1 MTHKRLAQA
10 VAGLAATIAVVVCL
24 ASPTPAGA
32 ASSISQ
38 ARAKAH
44 QLQGRIDALNG
55 RMALVAARYN
65 TTAERLSVVDARIAD
80 NQRKLAAAVYQLGVA
95 RRDLAARV
103 VAIYKAPSAGYL
115 GVALSATSFDDLV
128 SRVRLWND
136 VSRQAAVAV
145 VAVERSKA
153 DVQHRGARLA
163 GDRKQAVVL
172 LAQVATQRTE
182 LAAEVRQ
189 GQVLLASA
197 QAKVKTLVQQAKAR
211 RAAAAAAAAAA
222 RAAAAAARRAASA
235 GYHPVSGAAG
245 AYSPSSW
252 AQALLGYLGMPRTG
266 QNVTAITSWELAEGG
281 NWFNSARYN
290 PLDTT
295 MPEPGATS
303 MNSVGVKAYTSWAEG
318 FTATVA
324 TLGNGLYA
332 PILAA
337 LQQGRRRPRRGGG
350 GGRLALGH
358 RGFRRLTGG
367 AT

>member
-1 MTHKRLAQA
+1 M
-10 VAGLAATIAVVVCL
+10 
-24 ASPTPAGA
+24 
-32 ASSISQ
+32 
-38 ARAKAH
+38 
-44 QLQGRIDALNG
+44 
-55 RMALVAARYN
+55 
-65 TTAERLSVVDARIAD
+65 
-80 NQRKLAAAVYQLGVA
+80 
-95 RRDLAARV
+95 
-103 VAIYKAPSAGYL
+103 
-115 GVALSATSFDDLV
+115 
-128 SRVRLWND
+128 RLWND

-172 LAQVATQRTE
+172 LAQVATQRGE
-182 LAAEVRQ
+182 IAAEVRQ
-189 GQVLLASA
+189 GQALLASA
-197 QAKVKTLVQQAKAR
+197 QVKVKTLVQQAKAR
-211 RAAAAAAAAAA
+211 RAAAAAAARAAA
-222 RAAAAAARRAASA
+222 AAAAAARRAASA

-324 TLGNGLYA
+324 TLRNGLYG
-332 PILAA
+332 PILSA
-337 LQQGRRRPRRGGG
+337 LQKGDDA
-350 GGRLALGH
+350 LAVAAAVAASPWG
-358 RGFRRLTGG
+358 TGAFG
-367 AT
+367 V

>member
-1 MTHKRLAQA
+1 MTHKRLTQA

-24 ASPTPAGA
+24 ASPNPASA

-38 ARAKAH
+38 ARAKAG

-65 TTAERLSVVDARIAD
+65 TTAQRLSVVDAGIAD

-95 RRDLAARV
+95 RRDLAARL
-103 VAIYKAPSAGYL
+103 VAIYKAPSAGFL
-115 GVALSATSFDDLV
+115 GVALSATSFDALV
-128 SRVRLWND
+128 SSVRLWSD
-136 VSRQAAVAV
+136 VSRQGSLAVDAV
-145 VAVERSKA
+145 QRSKA
-153 DVQHRGARLA
+153 DVQRRGARLA
-163 GDRKQAVVL
+163 GDRKQAVAL
-172 LAQVATQRTE
+172 LAQVAAQRAE
-182 LAAEVRQ
+182 IAAEVRQ
-189 GQVLLASA
+189 GQALLASA
-197 QAKVKTLVQQAKAR
+197 QAKVKTLVQQMKAR
-211 RAAAAAAAAAA
+211 KAAAAAAA

-235 GYHPVSGAAG
+235 GYHPVSGTAG
-245 AYSPSSW
+245 AYSPASW
-252 AQALLGYLGMPRTG
+252 AQALLGYLGLPRTS
-266 QNVTAITSWELAEGG
+266 QNLTAITSWELAEGG

-324 TLGNGLYA
+324 TLQNGLYG

-337 LQQGRRRPRRGGG
+337 LRKGDDA
-350 GGRLALGH
+350 LAVAAAVAASPWG
-358 RGFRRLTGG
+358 TGAFG
-367 AT
+367 V